1 MPGPHHAPKGGFVK
15 PKNMGKTVSR
25 LLGYL
30 TRSKLPLL
38 FVFLCLLVSV
48 LSNLGGSYMMRNIIN
63 DFVWSG
69 WAKKG
74 STACARSYLTSSRT
88 SPSPTSTSTPTES

>member
-1 MPGPHHAPKGGFVK
+1 MPGPNHAPRGGFQK

-38 FVFLCLLVSV
+38 AVLGCLL
-48 LSNLGGSYMMRNIIN
+48 GRYAPT
-63 DFVWSG
+63 
-69 WAKKG
+69 WA
-74 STACARSYLTSSRT
+74 A
-88 SPSPTSTSTPTES
+88 PI